1 MDEIKNIVEKQQQF
15 FHKNHTKSLQF
26 RKDQLETLKKAIKEY
41 EQSIYQALKED
52 LNKSKIESFITEIYL
67 CLEEIN
73 YAKKHLKHW
82 MRKKYVYTPISQFP
96 SRSYKVKEPYGV
108 VAIISPWNYPFL
120 LSIQTL
126 IGAIAAGN
134 CAIIKMSEYA
144 PRIATILKEM
154 IEKYFERE
162 YIAVLDG
169 GVEVADEL
177 LNQPLDYIFFTGST
191 QVGKIVMEKAS
202 KNLTPVTLELGGK
215 SPCIIDETV
224 DISLTAKRIIF
235 GKLINGGQ
243 TCVAPDYIFVKKELK
258 DKLVEELIHWIKAMY
273 GTEPLEN
280 ENYPKIIS
288 KKHFERLMTLMEGE
302 ECVFGGYGNKD
313 TLQITPTLLVHVS
326 KQSPIMKEEIFGPIL
341 PILTYQTMEEVV
353 DYIKQGEKP
362 LALYLFSKNKKVQ
375 KTIMNHLSF
384 GGGCINDTLIHL
396 TNNRLPFGGV
406 GASGMGQYHGKYSFS
421 TFSHEKGILVKGNL
435 DLPLR
440 YQPFTKMK
448 QWVIKIMLRK

>member
-41 EQSIYQALKED
+41 EQPIYQALKED
-52 LNKSKIESFITEIYL
+52 LNKSEIESFITEIYL

-73 YAKKHLKHW
+73 YAKKNLKYW

-96 SRSYKVKEPYGV
+96 SISYKVKEPYGV

-177 LNQPLDYIFFTGST
+177 LNQPLDYIFFT
-191 QVGKIVMEKAS
+191 
-202 KNLTPVTLELGGK
+202 
-215 SPCIIDETV
+215 
-224 DISLTAKRIIF
+224 
-235 GKLINGGQ
+235 
-243 TCVAPDYIFVKKELK
+243 
-258 DKLVEELIHWIKAMY
+258 
-273 GTEPLEN
+273 
-280 ENYPKIIS
+280 
-288 KKHFERLMTLMEGE
+288 
-302 ECVFGGYGNKD
+302 
-313 TLQITPTLLVHVS
+313 
-326 KQSPIMKEEIFGPIL
+326 
-341 PILTYQTMEEVV
+341 
-353 DYIKQGEKP
+353 
-362 LALYLFSKNKKVQ
+362 
-375 KTIMNHLSF
+375 
-384 GGGCINDTLIHL
+384 
-396 TNNRLPFGGV
+396 
-406 GASGMGQYHGKYSFS
+406 
-421 TFSHEKGILVKGNL
+421 
-435 DLPLR
+435 
-440 YQPFTKMK
+440 
-448 QWVIKIMLRK
+448 